1 MKNLLLIIWNFFFEK
16 FWTKFALITF
26 TVLLSFF
33 KWEGWPFIF
42 LFALFIS
49 WMFIKKPKS

>member
-16 FWTKFALITF
+16 FWVKFALIAF

-33 KWEGWPFIF
+33 NWEGWPFVF
-42 LFALFIS
+42 LLALFIG
-49 WMFIKKPKS
+49 WMFIKKPKA